1 MTAPMLGR
9 TTFPTSRLRDFCSR
23 KELITAAAAAFLEGD
38 VLVDLID
45 TKVTAM
51 GITKVVP
58 DPDVMAPAYRRAC
71 QFGTLNH
78 ALGATPRRCPTASRG
93 DRAARGPCRPRPRLP
108 RRASREAVG
117 QRHRPSRGELLARRR
132 IRSRVEP
139 SAAAMKARRGRGRA
153 SSIPGCKSMIPGG
166 LSADEPTASLPLS
179 TGGPT

>member
-1 MTAPMLGR
+1 MLGR

-78 ALGATPRRCPTASRG
+78 ALGATAE
-93 DRAARGPCRPRPRLP
+93 D
-108 RRASREAVG
+108 
-117 QRHRPSRGELLARRR
+117 ARRR
-132 IRSRVEP
+132 
-139 SAAAMKARRGRGRA
+139 AAAIELPEDLVDRVRDYLDEHPEKPWDSGIARLAENFLPGAGSDHGSSRA
-153 SSIPGCKSMIPGG
+153 PPQ
-166 LSADEPTASLPLS
+166 
-179 TGGPT
+179 

>member
-1 MTAPMLGR
+1 MLGR

-78 ALGATPRRCPTASRG
+78 ALGATAE
-93 DRAARGPCRPRPRLP
+93 D
-108 RRASREAVG
+108 
-117 QRHRPSRGELLARRR
+117 ARRR
-132 IRSRVEP
+132 
-139 SAAAMKARRGRGRA
+139 AAAIELPEDLVDRVRTYLDEHPEEPWDSAIAGLAEDVLPGAGSDHGSNRA
-153 SSIPGCKSMIPGG
+153 PPQ
-166 LSADEPTASLPLS
+166 
-179 TGGPT
+179 

>member
-23 KELITAAAAAFLEGD
+23 TELITAAAFLEGD

-78 ALGATPRRCPTASRG
+78 ALGA
-93 DRAARGPCRPRPRLP
+93 AA
-108 RRASREAVG
+108 ED
-117 QRHRPSRGELLARRR
+117 ARRR
-132 IRSRVEP
+132 
-139 SAAAMKARRGRGRA
+139 AAAIELPEDLVDRVRTYLDEHPEEPWDSAIAGLAEDVLPGA
-153 SSIPGCKSMIPGG
+153 GSDPGIPQLDLTRVSMGADPG
-166 LSADEPTASLPLS
+166 
-179 TGGPT
+179 

>member
-1 MTAPMLGR
+1 MLGR

-78 ALGATPRRCPTASRG
+78 ALGA
-93 DRAARGPCRPRPRLP
+93 AA
-108 RRASREAVG
+108 ED
-117 QRHRPSRGELLARRR
+117 ARRR
-132 IRSRVEP
+132 
-139 SAAAMKARRGRGRA
+139 AAAIELPENLVDRVRD
-153 SSIPGCKSMIPGG
+153 C
-166 LSADEPTASLPLS
+166 LDEPPEKGWDSGIARLADDVLPGAGS
-179 TGGPT
+179 DHGSSRAPPE